1 MDGFMSKV
9 ELTQEEIIILKN
21 IANNFKDSQPRWIVK
36 GGMYDIAHQ
45 VCKKHEITIDNLK
58 SKERTRDHVLARI
71 EFTKRCAY
79 ELNKSLGA
87 IGKFLNRDHTVAYY
101 YKNKVYKN
109 AP

>member
-1 MDGFMSKV
+1 MPKV

-71 EFTKRCAY
+71 EFTKRCVI
-79 ELNKSLGA
+79 ELNKSMSA
-87 IGKFLNRDHTVAYY
+87 IGKFLGRDHSTAIY
-101 YKNKVYKN
+101 YKNKTYE
-109 AP
+109 

>member
-21 IANNFKDSQPRWIVK
+21 IANNFKDSQPRFIVK

-71 EFTKRCAY
+71 EFTKRCVI
-79 ELNKSLGA
+79 ELNKSMA
-87 IGKFLNRDHTVAYY
+87 SIGKFLGRDHTTAIY
-101 YKNKVYKN
+101 YKNKTYE
-109 AP
+109 

>member
-1 MDGFMSKV
+1 MPKV
-9 ELTQEEIIILKN
+9 ELTQEEIITLKN
-21 IANNFKDSQPRWIVK
+21 IAHSFSDSQPKWIVK

-45 VCKKHEITIDNLK
+45 VCQKHEITIDNLK

-71 EFTKRCAY
+71 EFTKRCFI
-79 ELNKSLGA
+79 ELNKSMAA
-87 IGKFLNRDHTVAYY
+87 IGKFLNRDHTTAIY